1 MENIKVRAEIDY
13 EVIVGGEWLS
23 FLQTVQRSHR
33 KVLIIAPDF
42 IAESAGLR
50 EITKGAGIFL
60 FVTPDGESQKDYS
73 TVERIWNFLGS
84 ESFGRNDAIVAM
96 GGGATTDLAGFVA
109 ATPAT
114 GVGIP
119 GPLPK
124 YLQRNP
130 TLARTMHAVAAYKI
144 TRRRRA
150 PDAALSRLN
159 SPKHS
164 LHEPR

>member
-1 MENIKVRAEIDY
+1 MRHARRRAGTWI
-13 EVIVGGEWLS
+13 IWLS
-23 FLQTVQRSHR
+23 LALFSPRVADRVRLNITSKGFVSQAVLATSCRPLRS
-33 KVLIIAPDF
+33 L
-42 IAESAGLR
+42 
-50 EITKGAGIFL
+50 
-60 FVTPDGESQKDYS
+60 VT
-73 TVERIWNFLGS
+73 T
-84 ESFGRNDAIVAM
+84 
-96 GGGATTDLAGFVA
+96 AGFVA

-130 TLARTMHAVAAYKI
+130 QLARTMHALPAHKM

-150 PDAALSRLN
+150 PEAPLSRLN
-159 SPKHS
+159 SQNHS

>member
-1 MENIKVRAEIDY
+1 MRHARSRAGTRIIWLPFVLVSPRVADRVRLNITSK
-13 EVIVGGEWLS
+13 GSLS
-23 FLQTVQRSHR
+23 ATALATSCRPPRSL
-33 KVLIIAPDF
+33 VL
-42 IAESAGLR
+42 
-50 EITKGAGIFL
+50 T
-60 FVTPDGESQKDYS
+60 
-73 TVERIWNFLGS
+73 
-84 ESFGRNDAIVAM
+84 
-96 GGGATTDLAGFVA
+96 AGFVA

-130 TLARTMHAVAAYKI
+130 TLARTMHAVAAYKM

-159 SPKHS
+159 SPKHT